1 LSASKLLQNLQER
14 RDRLKSQVAD
24 LTGYMVFKRPFPPSI
39 NLSLRW
45 PMSIVINGGGSGVK
59 IHILR
64 R

>member
-45 PMSIVINGGGSGVK
+45 RIVNR
-59 IHILR
+59 HQWR